1 MFIQW
6 LFVLFFIKV
15 AFPLALYICRKMK
28 MSEAIDDP
36 VAFTRLTDTVLQQI
50 QLSDDPNLQQVT
62 IYSTAPLIT
71 CIIIAIQPI
80 YYN

>member
-1 MFIQW
+1 
-6 LFVLFFIKV
+6 
-15 AFPLALYICRKMK
+15 
-28 MSEAIDDP
+28 MSEVIDDM

-62 IYSTAPLIT
+62 IYNTAPLIT